1 MRVQERMG
9 FIVVGWSKQLG
20 WSKQQGVERDRLHM
34 SAKLT
39 RIARS
44 VFMPTMQDDLNFGNS
59 ATLNAQIWLGQFPW
73 RPTAAWAVVAALLSI
88 GLTTRRLDLN
98 WQAAALLLL
107 LVDPLWGSIW
117 RLAAGRAELLPL
129 HTQAVKYQIWLPYL
143 QRDAPAARLLGWDNA
158 GAFPLLFRV
167 ALPSLLLASAI
178 SLALGMT
185 AVWMTGLVALVSI
198 LGWISRRVLQLSPA
212 FLHSVVTIALPWT
225 LAINLFG
232 LAGNGGTHWRLNLAF
247 VLLWVVHNWG
257 EGRSVRLLDDWLG
270 LTLLGGAEAGMIL
283 LFVLA
288 RAPLW
293 LVPLVVLWLP
303 AWLAVYHKQSLQRA
317 NVWWLL
323 AMLVSSFAVGQINY

>member
-1 MRVQERMG
+1 
-9 FIVVGWSKQLG
+9 
-20 WSKQQGVERDRLHM
+20 M
-34 SAKLT
+34 SAKLN

-44 VFMPTMQDDLNFGNS
+44 VFMPTMQNDVNLGNS

-73 RPTAAWAVVAALLSI
+73 RPTAGWAVVAALFSI
-88 GLTTRRLDLN
+88 GLATRRLEMN
-98 WQAAALLLL
+98 WQIGALLLL

-129 HTQAVKYQIWLPYL
+129 HTQAVTYQVWLPYL
-143 QRDAPAARLLGWDNA
+143 RRDAPATRLLGWDNA

-167 ALPSLLLASAI
+167 ALPSVILAGAV
-178 SLALGMT
+178 SLVLGMT
-185 AVWMTGLVALVSI
+185 ALWMTGLVALVSV

-212 FLHSVVTIALPWT
+212 FLHSVVTIALPWA

-232 LAGNGGTHWRLNLAF
+232 HAVNGGTHWKLNLAL

-257 EGRSVRLLDDWLG
+257 EGRSVRLIDDQFG
-270 LTLLGGAEAGMIL
+270 LVLLAVAEAGLLL
-283 LFVLA
+283 LFIVA

-303 AWLAVYHKQSLQRA
+303 AWLAIYQKQDLQRA
-317 NVWWLL
+317 NIWWLL
-323 AMLVSSFAVGQINY
+323 AMLLSSFAVGQIA